1 MEEILV
7 ICGILFLLGVL
18 VFILFYGKKQDTKSS
33 SLLKEIARKHNLKL
47 DKKESA
53 SSLLLGLDKKN
64 NTLIVVEPKNNEDPL
79 VIDLRQVVSCEV
91 QVKSTSHEKQ
101 DKDLISLMLFK
112 KNDRSRATEII
123 FYDKSDIETRNR
135 LGQIEMARRW
145 CQYVT
150 EAVQKKATGDDVK
163 QREKQ

>member
-18 VFILFYGKKQDTKSS
+18 VFILFYGKRQDMKSS
-33 SLLKEIARKHNLKL
+33 SLVKGIAGKHNLKL
-47 DKKESA
+47 DKKETA
-53 SSLLLGLDKKN
+53 SSLLLGLDNKN
-64 NTLIVVEPKNNEDPL
+64 STLIVVEPKNHEDPL
-79 VIDLRQVVSCEV
+79 VVDLRQVSSCEL
-91 QVKSTSHEKQ
+91 QVKSSSLVKQ

-112 KNDRSRATEII
+112 TDRSGATEII
-123 FYDKSDIETRNR
+123 FYDKSDFETRNR
-135 LGQIEMARRW
+135 SNQIDMAKRW

-150 EAVQKKATGDDVK
+150 EAVQKEATGDDVT